1 MATTVTLPE
10 PDWPSSLPALH
21 RAFVRTAIAR
31 FPQDQ
36 RVLGLAAG
44 GSFRTNTLDEYSDL
58 DFVVVVTP
66 ASWPAILDEREALV
80 RPLGPLLGAFTGEHV
95 GEPRLLVTL
104 FGPPLL
110 HVDFKF
116 VRPEDLA
123 QRVEDPV
130 ILWERDGAITHGLAG
145 THARFPL
152 PDPQWIE
159 DRFWIWV
166 HYVATKIGRGELF
179 EALDALAFLRAR
191 VLGPPLLESAGVMPA
206 GVRRL
211 ESAAGVHLATL
222 RHTVAA
228 HDRSA
233 AVEGLRAAVALY
245 RQLRPA
251 TLRRREAAEAE
262 AVRYLDAIAQNGS
275 V

>member
-1 MATTVTLPE
+1 MTGTTLLPASA
-10 PDWPSSLPALH
+10 WPTSLPALH
-21 RAFVRTAIAR
+21 TAFLRTALDR
-31 FPQDQ
+31 FQQDS
-36 RVLGLAAG
+36 RLLGLAAG
-44 GSFRTNTLDEYSDL
+44 GSFRTNTLDEFSDL
-58 DFVVVVTP
+58 DFVVVVDP
-66 ASWPAILDEREALV
+66 AAWPAILDEREALV
-80 RPLGPLLGAFTGEHV
+80 RPLGTLLGAFTGEHV

-116 VRPEDLA
+116 IRPEDLA

-130 ILWERDGAITHGLAG
+130 VLWERDGAISRGLAA
-145 THARFPL
+145 TRAHFPL

-191 VLGPPLLESAGVMPA
+191 VLGPPLLDAAGVMPA

-211 ESAAGVHLATL
+211 ESAAGEHLPRLLQTTAGYD
-222 RHTVAA
+222 RAA
-228 HDRSA
+228 I
-233 AVEGLRAAVALY
+233 VEGLRAAIALY
-245 RQLRPA
+245 RTLRPS
-251 TLRRREAAEAE
+251 TVTRREAAELE
-262 AVRYLDAIAQNGS
+262 SVRYLDAIA
-275 V
+275 